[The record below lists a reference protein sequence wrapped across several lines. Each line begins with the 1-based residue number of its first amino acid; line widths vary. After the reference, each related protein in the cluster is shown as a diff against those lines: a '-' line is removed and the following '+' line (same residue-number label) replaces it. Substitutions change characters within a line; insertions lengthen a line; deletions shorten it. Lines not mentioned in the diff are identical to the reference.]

1 MAMSIAFQDCYDE
14 GYNNGFDN
22 GFDNGVIN
30 GKKEMILHLLK
41 DNISI
46 DSIKLAA
53 RIDDKQLEE
62 FIREAKEE
70 EK

>member
-22 GFDNGVIN
+22 GVIN
-30 GKKEMILHLLK
+30 EKKEMILHLLK

-70 EK
+70 EKAK